1 MYGESVAPE
10 AQPEQATPIPLLH
23 NAFPL
28 QRGRGISGKII
39 PDVGKGLS
47 KEVLS
52 TPRRPGLDEL
62 ADHLRGLRATG
73 GLPGTAVGSRGQ
85 VSCVAVDLDEAE
97 PGPLEAFLEVQTA
110 EK

>member
-1 MYGESVAPE
+1 VRASGAEPPE
-10 AQPEQATPIPLLH
+10 ELSSAFVH

-52 TPRRPGLDEL
+52 TPRRPGLDEV

-85 VSCVAVDLDEAE
+85 VSWVAVDLDEAE